1 MQQRSK
7 KIIYYIV
14 LVSSVLSIMGCI
26 LAAASVRLNVKDG
39 ITAATAN
46 DLHQQLTVIEVI
58 GTLSV
63 IIFVGLLLFQNKL
76 LAPSVKAKQP

>member
-26 LAAASVRLNVKDG
+26 LAAASVRLNVKEG
-39 ITAATAN
+39 MTAAATS
-46 DLHQQLTVIEVI
+46 DVHQQLTLIEVI

-63 IIFVGLLLFQNKL
+63 ILFVGMLLFQNKL
-76 LAPSVKAKQP
+76 LAPSSKAKP